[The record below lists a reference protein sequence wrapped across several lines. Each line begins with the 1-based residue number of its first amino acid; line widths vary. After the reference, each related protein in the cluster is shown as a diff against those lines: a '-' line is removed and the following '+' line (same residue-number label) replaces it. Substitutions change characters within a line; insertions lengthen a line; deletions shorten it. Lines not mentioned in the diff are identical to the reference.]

1 MFKNNLNIALRMLAK
16 QRAFAL
22 INVSG
27 LAIGIACFLLIF
39 LYVKN
44 EFSYDSQHQQKDQ
57 IYRITSTFTF
67 GGETT
72 TRASTGHPQPMAYK
86 QDVPEIEEIVRLD
99 ADIAVVSKG
108 REFIEQRNVI
118 YADAALFEVF
128 NFEVV
133 DGFLP
138 TSFSQL
144 NGVVITEKMALK
156 YFGEKAAAGKT
167 LRMNVQEE
175 LEPFSIVA
183 VIKDHPGNSSFNFEM
198 VLPWAKGLR
207 QIPERRQASW
217 ENISIQCFVKL
228 VPGADAQQLAEKL
241 EAVKAARNPGDQ
253 GEFARSI
260 KNDLQALS
268 DIHLNADIPGFD
280 GLGQPAQVS
289 DSYWLSGIALI
300 ILLVACI
307 NFANLSIGRALPRAR
322 EVGVRK
328 VLGAHKKQ
336 LAAQFLTEA
345 FLMSFMALVL
355 GLILTEVSLPV
366 FSNLTFRN
374 IGFSNLGYITAVLFC
389 VGIVG
394 ATALLAGLYPAWI
407 ISNFDTVTS
416 LKGKMRLG
424 GKIWVSKALVVL
436 QFAVAVVLIVGAMGM
451 NRQIDYMVNMDL
463 GYDDE
468 RLITI
473 QSLGSGVNNV
483 GQLFENSLNGSPA
496 IKGVASSDAYNYR
509 TAVNYEDK
517 DFLTRVCDA
526 EADYPELLGLELL
539 EGRYLKQGED
549 FYYGTT
555 DTLTNVLV
563 NEAFLAAAGIEN
575 PIGVK
580 TRRFRIVGV
589 VKDYHFQSVQLPV
602 LPLAF
607 ISRSEANGK
616 EFRQI
621 QVRYEAGFGPQI
633 LSLLEEKWAEIVPDR
648 PFDASLV
655 AELNAQRYEEETRW
669 RSIIGYASSLAIII
683 SILGLLGLA
692 QLATQQRTK
701 EMGIRKVLG
710 ATFGHIVL
718 LLNAGFSRLI
728 LIATLIAAPIAYY
741 GIQLWLDGFASRVEV
756 NAFIFII
763 PAATVFL
770 VAFITVSLQSLK
782 TIVNN
787 PVNSIRYE

>member
-280 GLGQPAQVS
+280 GLGATRSGQRFLLAFGHCLNHFIGSLYQLCQPIYRTGTAKGQRGWGEKSSWSTQKTAGSTVS
-289 DSYWLSGIALI
+289 Y
-300 ILLVACI
+300 
-307 NFANLSIGRALPRAR
+307 R
-322 EVGVRK
+322 
-328 VLGAHKKQ
+328 
-336 LAAQFLTEA
+336 
-345 FLMSFMALVL
+345 
-355 GLILTEVSLPV
+355 SLPDV
-366 FSNLTFRN
+366 FH
-374 IGFSNLGYITAVLFC
+374 GPG
-389 VGIVG
+389 
-394 ATALLAGLYPAWI
+394 
-407 ISNFDTVTS
+407 
-416 LKGKMRLG
+416 
-424 GKIWVSKALVVL
+424 
-436 QFAVAVVLIVGAMGM
+436 
-451 NRQIDYMVNMDL
+451 
-463 GYDDE
+463 
-468 RLITI
+468 
-473 QSLGSGVNNV
+473 
-483 GQLFENSLNGSPA
+483 
-496 IKGVASSDAYNYR
+496 
-509 TAVNYEDK
+509 
-517 DFLTRVCDA
+517 TRV
-526 EADYPELLGLELL
+526 
-539 EGRYLKQGED
+539 
-549 FYYGTT
+549 
-555 DTLTNVLV
+555 DTH
-563 NEAFLAAAGIEN
+563 G
-575 PIGVK
+575 
-580 TRRFRIVGV
+580 
-589 VKDYHFQSVQLPV
+589 S
-602 LPLAF
+602 F
-607 ISRSEANGK
+607 IAC
-616 EFRQI
+616 
-621 QVRYEAGFGPQI
+621 V
-633 LSLLEEKWAEIVPDR
+633 
-648 PFDASLV
+648 
-655 AELNAQRYEEETRW
+655 
-669 RSIIGYASSLAIII
+669 
-683 SILGLLGLA
+683 
-692 QLATQQRTK
+692 
-701 EMGIRKVLG
+701 
-710 ATFGHIVL
+710 
-718 LLNAGFSRLI
+718 
-728 LIATLIAAPIAYY
+728 
-741 GIQLWLDGFASRVEV
+741 
-756 NAFIFII
+756 
-763 PAATVFL
+763 
-770 VAFITVSLQSLK
+770 
-782 TIVNN
+782 
-787 PVNSIRYE
+787 

>member
-1 MFKNNLNIALRMLAK
+1 
-16 QRAFAL
+16 
-22 INVSG
+22 
-27 LAIGIACFLLIF
+27 
-39 LYVKN
+39 
-44 EFSYDSQHQQKDQ
+44 
-57 IYRITSTFTF
+57 
-67 GGETT
+67 
-72 TRASTGHPQPMAYK
+72 
-86 QDVPEIEEIVRLD
+86 
-99 ADIAVVSKG
+99 
-108 REFIEQRNVI
+108 
-118 YADAALFEVF
+118 
-128 NFEVV
+128 
-133 DGFLP
+133 
-138 TSFSQL
+138 
-144 NGVVITEKMALK
+144 
-156 YFGEKAAAGKT
+156 
-167 LRMNVQEE
+167 
-175 LEPFSIVA
+175 
-183 VIKDHPGNSSFNFEM
+183 
-198 VLPWAKGLR
+198 
-207 QIPERRQASW
+207 
-217 ENISIQCFVKL
+217 
-228 VPGADAQQLAEKL
+228 
-241 EAVKAARNPGDQ
+241 
-253 GEFARSI
+253 
-260 KNDLQALS
+260 
-268 DIHLNADIPGFD
+268 
-280 GLGQPAQVS
+280 
-289 DSYWLSGIALI
+289 
-300 ILLVACI
+300 
-307 NFANLSIGRALPRAR
+307 
-322 EVGVRK
+322 
-328 VLGAHKKQ
+328 
-336 LAAQFLTEA
+336 
-345 FLMSFMALVL
+345 MSFMALVL